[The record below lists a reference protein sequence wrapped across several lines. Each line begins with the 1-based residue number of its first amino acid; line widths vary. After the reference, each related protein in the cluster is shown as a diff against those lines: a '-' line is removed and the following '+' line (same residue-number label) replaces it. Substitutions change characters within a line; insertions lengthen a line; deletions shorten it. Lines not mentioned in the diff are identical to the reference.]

1 MAQRSPIVPI
11 VANVLGFGIPAIAE
25 AVERGKARR
34 EARRVSDINAE
45 AEKAGAEAAS
55 GLGAMM
61 VAGGTMTGVVDQL
74 GIGAQIMSEMTHLPV
89 ELLPDHAPTWVQV
102 AYVAVTVIGF
112 ALRQIAPLLKPKN

>member
-34 EARRVSDINAE
+34 EARRVQEIDA
-45 AEKAGAEAAS
+45 AVQKAGANAAS
-55 GLGAMM
+55 GLGAML
-61 VAGGTMTGVVDQL
+61 VAGGSATGVADQL

-89 ELLPDHAPTWVQV
+89 ELLPDHAPLWVQV

-112 ALRQIAPLLKPKN
+112 ALRQIAPLLQPKD